1 MCLDL
6 ELERV
11 ELDVK
16 FRILQV
22 WKTKDGII
30 VIYHGGDE
38 GYLIKKF

>member
-6 ELERV
+6 ELECV

-16 FRILQV
+16 FRILKI

-30 VIYHGGDE
+30 VVYHGGNE
-38 GYLIKKF
+38 GY